1 MREGVVVA
9 REFETDAGVLR
20 LDVIAI
26 VGDVPGFRYR
36 ILNGDGDEVES
47 LDVYGADTVQALL
60 FCLTAAGDYLQRY
73 VPSASFF
80 ETGVS
85 GLPITDVSA
94 VGEWRAHVSIP
105 TE

>member
-1 MREGVVVA
+1 MPEQVVA
-9 REFETDAGVLR
+9 TREFETDAGILR
-20 LDVIAI
+20 LEVIPKG
-26 VGDVPGFRYR
+26 GDAPAFKYR
-36 ILNGDGDEVES
+36 ILNSNGDEIES
-47 LDVYGADTVQALL
+47 LEVYGADSVQALL

-85 GLPITDVSA
+85 GLPITDIGA
-94 VGEWRAHVSIP
+94 VGEWRARISIP